1 MKKSFKFIMMVIVLF
16 FAFTTIT
23 IVKSERVYEPPYAK
37 WGKIAVEKTKERYPA
52 SDVIDYL
59 HIGRE
64 RKTTSI
70 SIEKFKLWLR
80 VKDGSREFGVF
91 VNVEFEPS
99 TDRFVGITYQET
111 DR

>member
-1 MKKSFKFIMMVIVLF
+1 MKKLVKIFFVLF
-16 FAFTTIT
+16 VIFCMELKVNRVNAQQ
-23 IVKSERVYEPPYAK
+23 VYEPPYAK
-37 WGKIAVEKTKERYPA
+37 WGKIAVEKTKEQYPQA
-52 SDVIDYL
+52 DVIDYL

-64 RKTTSI
+64 RKSPAI

-91 VNVEFEPS
+91 VNVEFESS
-99 TDRFVGITYQET
+99 TEKYVGITYRET